1 MATVIFSVL
10 TKIPKN
16 AIEVAGGDSFSG
28 EEESKPGAARRVPK
42 ARNASY
48 DCS

>member
-1 MATVIFSVL
+1 MFSVL

-16 AIEVAGGDSFSG
+16 AIEVAGGESFSG
-28 EEESKPGAARRVPK
+28 EESKPRAARRVPK

>member
-1 MATVIFSVL
+1 MFSVL
-10 TKIPKN
+10 TKIPEN
-16 AIEVAGGDSFSG
+16 AIEVAGGESFSG
-28 EEESKPGAARRVPK
+28 EESKPRAARRVPK

>member
-28 EEESKPGAARRVPK
+28 EESKPGAARRVPK
-42 ARNASY
+42 AQNASY